1 MLKINQLSVKEKSGR
16 FLLNQVSIEIPT
28 GAIIGLTG
36 HSGSG
41 KTTILRSIFGMLH
54 KNCKIKGGKLMMEDT
69 NLLCLSPR
77 DHRDMCGKKIGFIPQ
92 NPITAFDSRLKIG
105 YQIQE
110 TFQRRLQLNQSNALV
125 LAKEKLDLVNLKDT
139 QRVLNAYPGELSG
152 GMLQRVAAAILL
164 GMSPDYILADEPT
177 AALDEENRNL
187 LLDVL
192 QTQMKDKGILFVSHD
207 VDALQRL
214 CSTVYVLGEG
224 KVIEQGNMDQLLTK
238 PQADWMK
245 QFASLSRKE
254 NRGEWKWE
262 GEKLQYNM

>member
-16 FLLNQVSIEIPT
+16 SLLEQVSIEIPSGT
-28 GAIIGLTG
+28 IVGLTG

-41 KTTILRSIFGMLH
+41 KTTLLRSIFGMLH
-54 KNCKIKGGKLMMEDT
+54 TDCKTEAGEIYMDDT
-69 NLLCLSPR
+69 DLLRLSPR
-77 DHRDMCGKKIGFIPQ
+77 EHRGLCGKKIGFIPQ

-110 TFQRRLQLNQSNALV
+110 TFQKQLKLTKSNAIA
-125 LAKEKLDLVNLKDT
+125 LAKDKLDLVNLKEK
-139 QRVLNAYPGELSG
+139 QRVLNAYPLELSG

-192 QTQMKDKGILFVSHD
+192 QTQMQDKGILFVSHD

-214 CSTVYVLGEG
+214 CNNVYVLGAG
-224 KVIEQGNMDQLLTK
+224 KVIEQGNMDQLLMK
-238 PQADWMK
+238 PQTDWMK
-245 QFASLSRKE
+245 QFASLSKKE
-254 NRGEWKWE
+254 SRGEWEWR
-262 GEKLQYNM
+262 KLQYKM

>member
-1 MLKINQLSVKEKSGR
+1 MLKVTNLSVKEKSGR
-16 FLLNQVSIEIPT
+16 FLLDQVSLEIPS

-41 KTTILRSIFGMLH
+41 KTTLLRSIFGMLH
-54 KNCKIKGGKLMMEDT
+54 TDCQIKEGGIFVDDMD
-69 NLLCLSPR
+69 LLCLSPR
-77 DHRDMCGKKIGFIPQ
+77 DHRGLCGKKIGFIPQ
-92 NPITAFDSRLKIG
+92 NPMTAFDSRLKIG

-110 TFQRRLQLNQSNALV
+110 TFQIRLQLNQSNAMA

-187 LLDVL
+187 LLEVFR
-192 QTQMKDKGILFVSHD
+192 TQMQDKGILFVSHD
-207 VDALQRL
+207 VDALQKL
-214 CSTVYVLGEG
+214 CDNVYVLGAG
-224 KVIEQGNMDQLLTK
+224 KIIEQGSMDELLIK
-238 PQADWMK
+238 PKTNWMK
-245 QFASLSRKE
+245 QFASLSRE
-254 NRGEWKWE
+254 ESRGEWEW
-262 GEKLQYNM
+262 EKL

>member
-16 FLLNQVSIEIPT
+16 FLLDQVSIEIPS

-41 KTTILRSIFGMLH
+41 KTTLLRSIFGMLH
-54 KNCKIKGGKLMMEDT
+54 TDCKIKHGKIFMDDT
-69 NLLCLSPR
+69 DLRCLSR
-77 DHRDMCGKKIGFIPQ
+77 REHRALCGKKIGFIPQ
-92 NPITAFDSRLKIG
+92 NPMTAFDSRLKIG

-110 TFQRRLQLNQSNALV
+110 TFQRRLQLKQSNAME
-125 LAKEKLDLVNLKDT
+125 LAKEKLDIVNLKET
-139 QRVLNAYPGELSG
+139 QRVLNAYPRQLSG

-164 GMSPDYILADEPT
+164 GMSPDYVLADEPT

-192 QTQMKDKGILFVSHD
+192 RTQMQDKGILFVSHD

-214 CSTVYVLGEG
+214 CNNVYVLGAG
-224 KVIEQGNMDQLLTK
+224 RVIEQGKMDLLLTDPK
-238 PQADWMK
+238 TDWMK
-245 QFASLSRKE
+245 QFSSLCRKE
-254 NRGEWKWE
+254 SRGKWE
-262 GEKLQYNM
+262 WEKL

>member
-16 FLLNQVSIEIPT
+16 LLLDQVSLEIPS

-41 KTTILRSIFGMLH
+41 KTTLLQSIFGMLH
-54 KNCKIKGGKLMMEDT
+54 SDCQIKDGKIFMDDT
-69 NLLCLSPR
+69 DLLCLSR
-77 DHRDMCGKKIGFIPQ
+77 REHRGLCGKKIGFIPQ
-92 NPITAFDSRLKIG
+92 NPMTAFDSRLKIG

-110 TFQRRLQLNQSNALV
+110 TFQRRLKLNQSNAIA
-125 LAKEKLDLVNLKDT
+125 LAIEKLDLVNLKDI

-152 GMLQRVAAAILL
+152 GMLQRVAAAMLL

-192 QTQMKDKGILFVSHD
+192 GKKMQDKGILLVSHD
-207 VDALQRL
+207 VDALQKF
-214 CSTVYVLGEG
+214 CNNVYVLGAG
-224 KVIEQGNMDQLLTK
+224 RVIEQGSMGQLLTK
-238 PQADWMK
+238 PQTNWMNR
-245 QFASLSRKE
+245 FASLSRLE
-254 NRGEWKWE
+254 SRGRWEW
-262 GEKLQYNM
+262 EKL